1 MQERWVTPHPQ
12 APCIVWQLRL
22 TLNQAGLFQSDQSS
36 TTTMQTQ
43 TAIAPV
49 VTAFVRRIWAPAIIA
64 FGLGLTVGWI
74 SIIGYALVST
84 MIELV
89 S

>member
-1 MQERWVTPHPQ
+1 
-12 APCIVWQLRL
+12 
-22 TLNQAGLFQSDQSS
+22 
-36 TTTMQTQ
+36 MQTQ

-49 VTAFVRRIWAPAIIA
+49 VTAFVRRIWAPAIVA

-84 MIELV
+84 MIEIVTSVWIGETAARAVFLAGV
-89 S
+89 FV

>member
-1 MQERWVTPHPQ
+1 
-12 APCIVWQLRL
+12 
-22 TLNQAGLFQSDQSS
+22 
-36 TTTMQTQ
+36 MQTQ

-49 VTAFVRRIWAPAIIA
+49 VTTFVRRIWPPAIVA

-84 MIELV
+84 MIGIATSVWIGETAARAV
-89 S
+89 SLAGFLFEQK

>member
-1 MQERWVTPHPQ
+1 
-12 APCIVWQLRL
+12 
-22 TLNQAGLFQSDQSS
+22 
-36 TTTMQTQ
+36 MQTQ

-49 VTAFVRRIWAPAIIA
+49 VTAFVRRIWAPAIVA

-84 MIELV
+84 MIGIVTSVWIGETAARAVFLAGV
-89 S
+89 FV

>member
-1 MQERWVTPHPQ
+1 
-12 APCIVWQLRL
+12 
-22 TLNQAGLFQSDQSS
+22 
-36 TTTMQTQ
+36 MQTQ

-49 VTAFVRRIWAPAIIA
+49 VTTFVRRILAPAIVA

-84 MIELV
+84 MIEIVIICLDRRDRREGGLSRRGFCLSKSV
-89 S
+89 GKN

>member
-1 MQERWVTPHPQ
+1 
-12 APCIVWQLRL
+12 
-22 TLNQAGLFQSDQSS
+22 
-36 TTTMQTQ
+36 MQTQ

-49 VTAFVRRIWAPAIIA
+49 VTTFVRRIWAPAIVA

-84 MIELV
+84 MIGLV

>member
-1 MQERWVTPHPQ
+1 
-12 APCIVWQLRL
+12 
-22 TLNQAGLFQSDQSS
+22 
-36 TTTMQTQ
+36 MQTQ

-49 VTAFVRRIWAPAIIA
+49 VTTFVRRILAPAIVA

-84 MIELV
+84 MIEIVTSVWIGETAARAVFLAGV
-89 S
+89 FV